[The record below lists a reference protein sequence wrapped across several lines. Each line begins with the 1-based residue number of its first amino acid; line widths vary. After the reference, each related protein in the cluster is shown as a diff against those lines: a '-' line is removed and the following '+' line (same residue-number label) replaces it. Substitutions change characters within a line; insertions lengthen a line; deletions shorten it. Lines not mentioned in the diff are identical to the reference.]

1 MFERMLVDKIEH
13 RILVGTVMFLGI
25 MLLVGWV
32 AINETARMTSFE
44 EQFEARSVERGA
56 ALYNTNCTS
65 CHGIDARGIVGQ
77 APGLNNPHLFG
88 HDYFADI
95 NREISALSAEIAEA
109 SAGLNDIDAEIVA
122 LNTEAI
128 DPNTSDERFEEI
140 NTRLSEIGGIQREI
154 DDLEE
159 ESGTENISEERLA
172 EIEARVSELEAS
184 LLGDPELVA
193 QVADLQ
199 LQLDEAI
206 AERDAL
212 VDQLSSAQ
220 DAGFPLEVGEDGS
233 VYQPARLAQMAWSG
247 TLHDYLYTTLV
258 HGRPGSEN
266 WWPSGQG
273 GMAAWAQLGGGP
285 LRADQVED
293 IVTYILNF
301 ERDWSV
307 EDALTVNQ
315 FGIIPGS
322 TDAPETTIADDFPGT
337 DYATVQAITSEI
349 ASLTADPVVGES
361 TYRSNACVGCH
372 LDGTIGPVTAGT
384 FARVTDERLNE
395 SQFAGYTVEEYLVES
410 IINPSA
416 YVASGFSDGMPPNF
430 PNTLSLQDLADII
443 AFLETQ
449 TAE

>member
-1 MFERMLVDKIEH
+1 MFERMLIDKIEH

-32 AINETARMTSFE
+32 AINENARMTSFE

-56 ALYNTNCTS
+56 ALFNTNCTS
-65 CHGIDARGIVGQ
+65 CHGIDGRGLVGQ

-95 NREISALSAEIAEA
+95 NRQISGLNTEIAMASAELNDVDAEISALNE
-109 SAGLNDIDAEIVA
+109 
-122 LNTEAI
+122 EAI

-140 NTRLSEIGGIQREI
+140 NARLSEIGNIQSEI
-154 DDLEE
+154 DDLVE
-159 ESGTENISEERLA
+159 ESGTEDISEERLA
-172 EIEARVSELEAS
+172 EIEVRLSELEAE
-184 LLGDPELVA
+184 LLGDPEIIA

-199 LQLDEAI
+199 LQLDDAI
-206 AERDAL
+206 AERDTIIN
-212 VDQLSSAQ
+212 QLSSAEA
-220 DAGFPLEVGEDGS
+220 AGFPPLEILEDGT
-233 VYQPARLAQMAWSG
+233 VVQEVRLGQMAWSG

-301 ERDWSV
+301 EREWTV
-307 EDALTVNQ
+307 EDALTVQQ
-315 FGIIPGS
+315 FGVIPGS
-322 TDAPETTIADDFPGT
+322 TDGPETAIADDFPGT
-337 DYATVQAITSEI
+337 DYETVQAITAEI
-349 ASLTADPVVGES
+349 ANLEADPVAGEAAYS
-361 TYRSNACVGCH
+361 ANACVGCH
-372 LDGTIGPVTAGT
+372 IDGTIGPITSGT

-416 YVASGFSDGMPPNF
+416 YVASGYTDGMPPNF
-430 PNTLSLQDLADII
+430 PNNLSLQDLADII
-443 AFLETQ
+443 AYLETQ
-449 TAE
+449 TE